1 MLCTKTK
8 LADATCKGIS
18 WVQPALV
25 DPRGD
30 VSRRECFMSCGPW
43 EQEAAGFKKP
53 DAVVNGL
60 AILLCILGCNNYSN
74 KKVENQ
80 AHFNGPLMCCV
91 ADVTRHVDC
100 HVSITFH
107 VIAMSAAMLLT
118 TSIYMSSLLS
128 TSSPSQ

>member
-1 MLCTKTK
+1 MLCTQTE
-8 LADATCKGIS
+8 LAAATYKDIS
-18 WVQPALV
+18 WVLPALV

-30 VSRRECFMSCGPW
+30 VSRRECSVSCGPW

-53 DAVVNGL
+53 DVVVNGL
-60 AILLCILGCNNYSN
+60 AILLYILGCNDYSN
-74 KKVENQ
+74 KRVENQ
-80 AHFNGPLMCCV
+80 AHFGGPLMCCV

-118 TSIYMSSLLS
+118 TAVFG
-128 TSSPSQ
+128 